1 MAPAQ
6 RHSGIY
12 YSTIPILLGSIFD
25 SASNEFFLGFSENDE
40 GGPPSLLLFV
50 TTNEPVPVNFNIETL
65 MGFSFT
71 GVATNTVT
79 TRVTLPSDFQVFS
92 NSISERNKGIRV
104 RAEEGRRIVV
114 YGLNFHQFTS
124 DAFVALPCNR
134 LAVTE
139 YEYYVV
145 SFLPLL
151 SILPSTFLLV
161 GCEDDT
167 TITTP
172 SSTLT
177 LNQMETYVMESLSN
191 DLTGTRIVSDKPI
204 SLFSNHECSNVPNSI
219 RFCDHLTEQVPPTVT
234 WGRFFLAAS
243 FRGRTSGEIY
253 RILTA
258 TDATDVTMNCTAIPE
273 PLSFTLSNAGNWE
286 EFLIND
292 NNFCSIESN
301 NAVLVFEFSLGNE
314 LDGVGDPFVTM
325 VPPVEQY
332 SNNYVFS
339 VLSDF
344 STNFITVYVAPEF
357 FQPDRIFVDSL
368 SLDTSSFTEVYCTG
382 SVICG
387 FITRVP
393 LLPGEHR
400 LFHQD
405 ADARIGITAYG
416 FNSFNS
422 YGYAG
427 GLRLMPIQSK
437 LSIESI
443 VLIDTCISCAY
454 YIYSTLLLS

>member
-1 MAPAQ
+1 MCI
-6 RHSGIY
+6 SIY
-12 YSTIPILLGSIFD
+12 RTIPFLLGSVFE
-25 SASNEFFLGFSENDE
+25 SASNEFFLGFSENDL

-50 TTNEPVPVNFNIETL
+50 TTTEPDPVNFTVQTL

-71 GVATNTVT
+71 GVAANTAT
-79 TRVTLPSDFQVFS
+79 TRVTLPTDFQVFS

-114 YGLNFHQFTS
+114 YGLNFQQTTS

-139 YEYYVV
+139 YEYYVI
-145 SFLPLL
+145 SFLPLTQ
-151 SILPSTFLLV
+151 INIPSTYLLV

-172 SSTLT
+172 SSTFT
-177 LNQMETYVMESLSN
+177 LNQMETYVMESVTN
-191 DLTGTRIVSDKPI
+191 DLTGTRIVSDKPL

-219 RFCDHLTEQVPPTVT
+219 GFCDHLTEQVPPTVT

-243 FRGRTSGEIY
+243 FLGRTSGEIY
-253 RILTA
+253 RILA
-258 TDATDVTMNCTAIPE
+258 STDATDVTMNCTGIPE
-273 PLSFTLSNAGNWE
+273 VLSFTLSNAGNWE
-286 EFLIND
+286 EFFIDD

-301 NAVLVFEFSLGNE
+301 NAILVFEFSLGNE

-344 STNFITVYVAPEF
+344 STNFITVHVAPEF
-357 FQPDRIFVDSL
+357 FQSDRIFVDSM
-368 SLDTSSFTEVYCTG
+368 SLENSSFTEVYCTG

-387 FITRVP
+387 FITQVP
-393 LLPGEHR
+393 LQPGEHR

-437 LSIESI
+437 LSIEGI
-443 VLIDTCISCAY
+443 VLRVCTYHLPTI
-454 YIYSTLLLS
+454 

>member
-1 MAPAQ
+1 M
-6 RHSGIY
+6 SFSIY
-12 YSTIPILLGSIFD
+12 YTIIPFLLGSVFE
-25 SASNEFFLGFSENDE
+25 SASNEFFLGFSENA
-40 GGPPSLLLFV
+40 GPPSLLLFV
-50 TTNEPVPVNFNIETL
+50 TTTEPVPVNFTVETL

-71 GVATNTVT
+71 GVATNNAT
-79 TRVTLPSDFQVFS
+79 TRVTLPSNFQVFS

-114 YGLNFHQFTS
+114 YGLNFHPGSS

-139 YEYYVV
+139 YEYYVI

-151 SILPSTFLLV
+151 TILPSTFLLV
-161 GCEDDT
+161 GCEDNT

-177 LNQMETYVMESLSN
+177 LNQMETYAMESLSN
-191 DLTGTRIVSDKPI
+191 DLTGTRIVSDKPL
-204 SLFSNHECSNVPNSI
+204 SLFSNHECSFVPNSI
-219 RFCDHLTEQVPPTVT
+219 GFCDHLTEQVPPTVT
-234 WGRFFLAAS
+234 WGRFFLSAS
-243 FRGRTSGEIY
+243 FLGRTTGEIY
-253 RILTA
+253 RILA
-258 TDATDVTMNCTAIPE
+258 STDATDVTMNCTGIPE
-273 PLSFTLSNAGNWE
+273 VLSFTLSNAGNWE
-286 EFLIND
+286 EFFIND

-301 NAVLVFEFSLGNE
+301 NAILVFEFSLGGAI
-314 LDGVGDPFVTM
+314 DGVGDPFVTM

-344 STNFITVYVAPEF
+344 STNFITVHVAPEF
-357 FQPDRIFVDSL
+357 FQSDRIFVDSM
-368 SLDTSSFTEVYCTG
+368 SLENSSFTEVYCTG

-387 FITRVP
+387 FITQVP
-393 LLPGEHR
+393 LQPGEHR

-437 LSIESI
+437 LSIEGI
-443 VLIDTCISCAY
+443 VLRDMCISSAY
-454 YIYSTLLLS
+454 YLVHPCC